1 LGVKVLTG
9 GVYLKRTETYIKAY
23 KYYRDDIDDRVS
35 LNSKRIYELER
46 MIELIVAKLME
57 ELDNGK
63 KK

>member
-1 LGVKVLTG
+1 M
-9 GVYLKRTETYIKAY
+9 KRTESYMKAY

-46 MIELIVAKLME
+46 MMELVVAKLME
-57 ELDNGK
+57 ELDGK

>member
-1 LGVKVLTG
+1 M
-9 GVYLKRTETYIKAY
+9 KRTESYIKAY

-46 MIELIVAKLME
+46 MMELIVGKLME
-57 ELDNGK
+57 ELDGK